1 MTANLSLRERRR
13 VEIRRELA
21 AAAIELFARN
31 GAAGTTVDAIV
42 AAAGCSASTFF
53 RHFPTKEDTVFFDA
67 PDVLDAL
74 REAVGDAGPDRDVW
88 SIVCAGLVQGGV
100 DFVESGDELA
110 LTRLRLYHSDPAI
123 AARLAEIYGQ
133 REAVIAGFFIDELG
147 PGPEAEFQAWL
158 QAGAIISAVRAALR
172 SVARHGGNLADEL
185 ERAFA
190 QVEHGFA
197 RPYRGGHTSPPA
209 ARG

>member
-21 AAAIELFARN
+21 AAAIELFERD
-31 GAAGTTVDAIV
+31 GAAATTVDSIV

-74 REAVGDAGPDRDVW
+74 REAVRAAGPDRDVW
-88 SIVCAGLVQGGV
+88 EIVCAGLVQGGV

-110 LTRLRLYHSDPAI
+110 MARLRLYHRDPAI
-123 AARLAEIYGQ
+123 AAKLAEIYAQ
-133 REAVIAGFFIDELG
+133 REAVIAGFFLDELG
-147 PGPEAEFQAWL
+147 AGPEAEFQAWL
-158 QAGAIISAVRAALR
+158 QAGAIIAAVRASLR
-172 SVARHGGNLADEL
+172 SVATHGGNLAQEL
-185 ERAFA
+185 DRAFRR
-190 QVEHGFA
+190 VEQGFT
-197 RPYRGGHTSPPA
+197 RPHRRNSASAFG
-209 ARG
+209 